1 MAHDIP
7 LPCNAEACSPNG
19 VCCGLDVGKYYCAS
33 HCFCA
38 NRTTSPG
45 SNHSAPG
52 IWGPGCWCDPGFHGV
67 ECSMEMSPT
76 VWLAVILV
84 VGTLL
89 VLFIAWGFRCSDDGD
104 TTVDWDPDGAPGRR
118 GRAPLLREAADRA
131 AAAARPPTEIPS
143 STDASCTVAKA
154 AFASDE
160 VRERAREIVASGNA
174 QLARHPL
181 YKDTGSSQPLDVY
194 FGVRHV
200 RFRAQEE
207 RGLELLRGLALDR
220 TAPHFQRITRGALAR
235 GYVRQLRELCADLRE
250 APPDSLLGCEE
261 LLEEYNER
269 MGRWLPLFPNSTP

>member
-19 VCCGLDVGKYYCAS
+19 VCCGLDVGKCYCAS

-52 IWGPGCWCDPGFHGV
+52 IWEPGCWCDPGFHGV

-143 STDASCTVAKA
+143 STDASCTGIGR
-154 AFASDE
+154 ASE
-160 VRERAREIVASGNA
+160 GGAMGWSLQGRKCCCCMEK
-174 QLARHPL
+174 PL
-181 YKDTGSSQPLDVY
+181 QVVLIPCGHACLCRRCSRRLDQCPLCRLDIQATQRIY
-194 FGVRHV
+194 FG
-200 RFRAQEE
+200 
-207 RGLELLRGLALDR
+207 
-220 TAPHFQRITRGALAR
+220 
-235 GYVRQLRELCADLRE
+235 
-250 APPDSLLGCEE
+250 
-261 LLEEYNER
+261 
-269 MGRWLPLFPNSTP
+269 

>member
-1 MAHDIP
+1 MSHLVLPRSPNLKNALKNARARFTRAPTPHTSSTRGP
-7 LPCNAEACSPNG
+7 CLPCDGPLASPKACTP
-19 VCCGLDVGKYYCAS
+19 
-33 HCFCA
+33 
-38 NRTTSPG
+38 
-45 SNHSAPG
+45 
-52 IWGPGCWCDPGFHGV
+52 I
-67 ECSMEMSPT
+67 
-76 VWLAVILV
+76 LAV
-84 VGTLL
+84 
-89 VLFIAWGFRCSDDGD
+89 
-104 TTVDWDPDGAPGRR
+104 PDSVPRVIIEIDQRR
-118 GRAPLLREAADRA
+118 AYLAQWESEFAHRLS
-131 AAAARPPTEIPS
+131 AARFVETYCCVLLPLEVGRHFQP
-143 STDASCTVAKA
+143 A

-235 GYVRQLRELCADLRE
+235 GYVRQLREVCADLRE

-261 LLEEYNER
+261 LIEEYNER